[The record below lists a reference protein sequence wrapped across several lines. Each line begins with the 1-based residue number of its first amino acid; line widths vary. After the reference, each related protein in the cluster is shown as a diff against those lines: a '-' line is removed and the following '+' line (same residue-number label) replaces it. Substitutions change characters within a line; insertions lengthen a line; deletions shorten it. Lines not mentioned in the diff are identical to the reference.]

1 MTVPPPVALVF
12 KVLVIREN
20 YVVPVGHVKVS
31 KVNADILAKR
41 HGRLKTVVN
50 NNTKWCIIV

>member
-1 MTVPPPVALVF
+1 MTVLQPAVLVF
-12 KVLVIREN
+12 RVLVIRAN
-20 YVVPVGHVKVS
+20 YVVPVGRVKVS